1 VQLTV
6 GRIVRPHGV
15 RGEVLVDVRTDDP
28 EIRFATGAVLST
40 APVGV
45 GPLTVEYARG
55 RTVAAGRVRLIVAF
69 AEIADRNQAE
79 DMRGTELS
87 VDAAELVAPE
97 DPDEFHD
104 QQLVG
109 LTAVDT
115 DGATLGEV
123 VRVDHLPASDL
134 LAVRRPDGHEA
145 LVPFVAALVPEVRL
159 AERQVVLTPPDG
171 LLDL

>member
-1 VQLTV
+1 MQLTV

-28 EIRFATGAVLST
+28 ELRFAAGSVLST
-40 APVGV
+40 ER

-55 RTVAAGRVRLIVAF
+55 RTVTGGRLRLIVAF
-69 AEIADRNQAE
+69 AEIGDRDAAE
-79 DMRGTELS
+79 DARGAELS
-87 VDAAELVAPE
+87 VDSAEVVEPD

-104 QQLVG
+104 HQLIG
-109 LTAVDT
+109 LTAVDA
-115 DGATLGEV
+115 DGAVLGEV
-123 VRVDHLPASDL
+123 VRIDHLPASDL

-145 LVPFVAALVPEVRL
+145 LVPFVSALVPEVRV
-159 AERQVVLTPPDG
+159 ADGQVVLAPPEG